1 MAETLDSSQ
10 YLTFRLGEEVY
21 AMSVASIREILEV
34 PRITRVPRMPPY
46 LEGIINL
53 RGNVIPVLDL
63 ALKFG
68 IGETPITKDTS
79 IIVAEIS
86 GVFREDPA
94 ETVVVGVY
102 SDMVLKVV
110 EISPEAIE
118 PPPVI
123 GTSIDTSF
131 IRGMGKI
138 DDEFVIVLRL
148 DSVLSEDDWSAED
161 RQGGQGT

>member
-1 MAETLDSSQ
+1 MVETRDNSQ

-21 AMSVASIREILEV
+21 AMSVGSIREILEV

-63 ALKFG
+63 SLKFG
-68 IGETPITKDTS
+68 IGETRCSKDTS
-79 IIVAEIS
+79 IIVTEIS
-86 GVFREDPA
+86 GVFREDPD

-110 EISPEAIE
+110 EIPPESIE

-138 DDEFVIVLRL
+138 GDEFVIMLRL
-148 DSVLSEDDWSAED
+148 DSVLSEDDWSVDD
-161 RQGGQGT
+161 RQGVQG